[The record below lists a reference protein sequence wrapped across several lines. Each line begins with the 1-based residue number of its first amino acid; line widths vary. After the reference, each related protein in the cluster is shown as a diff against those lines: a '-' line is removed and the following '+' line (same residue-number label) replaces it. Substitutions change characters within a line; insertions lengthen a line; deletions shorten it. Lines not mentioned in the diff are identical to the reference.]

1 MRTRNVIDDPMW
13 FSGTSL
19 GELFILTV
27 GRRNLQ
33 HREGKELAPR
43 VSARSWLR
51 RVCTSLH

>member
-1 MRTRNVIDDPMW
+1 MHDPMW

-43 VSARSWLR
+43 VSASSWPR
-51 RVCTSLH
+51 RVCTSPR